1 MNLVKNMYTIKEN
14 STYQYEIKKSKFI
27 TLLYKVNNIS
37 EVDTII
43 SKIKDN
49 YSDAT
54 HCCFAYKIDNIQK
67 FSDDGEPGGTAG
79 LPIMEVINK
88 KNLDYILCIVVRYF
102 GGIKLGAGGLV
113 RAYSKAV
120 RDAIDNNKIIE
131 LEEGYLIKIESS
143 YEKQKELDYLFS
155 KNNVKKEYH
164 EKVIYYIEISSND
177 LSSINYDYEI
187 LKQIYIEKVQ
197 VN

>member
-1 MNLVKNMYTIKEN
+1 MYTIKEN

-27 TLLYKVNNIS
+27 TLLYKVNSLI
-37 EVDTII
+37 EVDSILATI
-43 SKIKDN
+43 KEK

-54 HCCFAYKIDNIQK
+54 HCCFAYKIGGIQK

-102 GGIKLGAGGLV
+102 GGIKLGTGGLV

-120 RDAIDNNKIIE
+120 REAVDDNQIIE
-131 LEEGYLIKIESS
+131 LEEGFLIKIETV
-143 YEKQKELDYLFS
+143 YDKQKELDYLFS
-155 KNNVKKEYH
+155 KNVVKKEYQ
-164 EKVIYYIEISSND
+164 EKVIYYIEISSNQ
-177 LSSINYDYEI
+177 LSVINYDYEI
-187 LKQIYIEKVQ
+187 IEPILIEKVQ
-197 VN
+197 VD